1 MITKKLWDTLPLEA
15 KKSILR
21 TLYNRDPET
30 SPDLKPLLYQYKH
43 NFEFDSTGAKLKNV
57 LSHCYVT
64 NSSNIIRVSKDIIF
78 NQSATKFLQAPIVAK
93 KTNRAST
100 KTTSKVERARRYCDY
115 ISKTDDDVAHLW
127 CEAGSKEEARSYFL
141 SEYWDIKEIINIYKR

>member
-43 NFEFDSTGAKLKNV
+43 NFDFDSTGAELKDV

-64 NSSNIIRVSKDIIF
+64 NSSNIIRVSKDIVF
-78 NQSATKFLQAPIVAK
+78 NQSATKFLQAPVVAK
-93 KTNRAST
+93 KANRAPT
-100 KTTSKVERARRYCDY
+100 KTTSKVERTRWYCDY
-115 ISKTDDDVAHLW
+115 KDKYGDLCHVW
-127 CEAGSKEEARSYFL
+127 CEADSKEKARSYFL
-141 SEYWDIKEIINIYKR
+141 SEYWDIKEIISIHK

>member
-43 NFEFDSTGAKLKNV
+43 NFDFDSTGAELKDV

-64 NSSNIIRVSKDIIF
+64 VSSNIIRVSKDIVF
-78 NQSATKFLQAPIVAK
+78 NQSATKFLQAPVVVK
-93 KTNRAST
+93 KANRAPT
-100 KTTSKVERARRYCDY
+100 KTTSKVERTRWYCDY
-115 ISKTDDDVAHLW
+115 EDKHGDLCHVW
-127 CEAGSKEEARSYFL
+127 CEADSKEEARSYFL
-141 SEYWDIKEIINIYKR
+141 SEYWDIKEIISIHK

>member
-43 NFEFDSTGAKLKNV
+43 NFDFDSTGAKLKDV

-78 NQSATKFLQAPIVAK
+78 NQSATKFLQAPVAVK
-93 KTNRAST
+93 KTNRAPVNT
-100 KTTSKVERARRYCDY
+100 VSKVERCRWYCDY
-115 ISKTDDDVAHLW
+115 RDKYGDLCHVW
-127 CEAGSKEEARSYFL
+127 CEAESKEKARSYFL
-141 SEYWDIKEIINIYKR
+141 SEWWDIKEIISIHK